1 MSRHDDRGDRNVRAQ
16 ANVVGVAL
24 LIGVTVVALGTL
36 TASIGAVVEEDAAR
50 ADARRVADGIDT
62 ALEPVER
69 TGDHRG
75 TVAFTDG
82 QLYAV
87 DRQVRILNESGVVR
101 TVDADALVF
110 EAGDRR
116 VTFLAGAVVRG
127 QPPGTRMRTP
137 PPITASRDDGALVV
151 GVATL
156 GDVTTRVSGGG
167 RVTLR
172 TRVEHDRTALGD
184 GTYRVAVETATPRPW
199 RTYFERTGATTD
211 SRDFDG
217 DGVASVVARYPGER
231 TAWLVRHDLN
241 TEVAA

>member
-1 MSRHDDRGDRNVRAQ
+1 MSRRDDRGDRDARAQ

-62 ALEPVER
+62 ALKPVER

-75 TVAFTDG
+75 AVAFTDG
-82 QLYAV
+82 RLYAV

-116 VTFLAGAVVRG
+116 VTFLGGAVVRG
-127 QPPGTRMRTP
+127 QPPGAR
-137 PPITASRDDGALVV
+137 I
-151 GVATL
+151 
-156 GDVTTRVSGGG
+156 
-167 RVTLR
+167 
-172 TRVEHDRTALGD
+172 
-184 GTYRVAVETATPRPW
+184 PR
-199 RTYFERTGATTD
+199 R
-211 SRDFDG
+211 
-217 DGVASVVARYPGER
+217 
-231 TAWLVRHDLN
+231 
-241 TEVAA
+241 